1 MPGWPQVDSLS
12 CVAYTSLLPSSSCSR
27 PFMVSHAGTF
37 RDPMGPP
44 QGPSRYFLGQPRTHR
59 SDPLWHAEF
68 LVSEI
73 DDACPWAW
81 YLHSCFSLGL
91 WVGVALPPL
100 PGPCSAPR
108 PCLGGSGWAGPQD
121 PDPRLPG
128 GLLALPPLGATP
140 LAPPAKFPRG
150 CLIRRAL
157 AAHSWVWFF
166 AVSGCSLGAVGEAG
180 VTGQSD
186 EWSVPRLAPC

>member
-1 MPGWPQVDSLS
+1 MCSLHLSASQLFLLSSFHGLPCRDFQGPPWDLPKDQADTFWVNQEPTGLIHSGVLSSWFLRLMMPVRGLGISIL
-12 CVAYTSLLPSSSCSR
+12 ASLLGSGWEWPCLLSQV
-27 PFMVSHAGTF
+27 P
-37 RDPMGPP
+37 
-44 QGPSRYFLGQPRTHR
+44 
-59 SDPLWHAEF
+59 
-68 LVSEI
+68 
-73 DDACPWAW
+73 
-81 YLHSCFSLGL
+81 
-91 WVGVALPPL
+91 ALPP
-100 PGPCSAPR
+100 APAWVA
-108 PCLGGSGWAGPQD
+108 LGGAGPQD

>member
-1 MPGWPQVDSLS
+1 MS
-12 CVAYTSLLPSSSCSR
+12 
-27 PFMVSHAGTF
+27 
-37 RDPMGPP
+37 
-44 QGPSRYFLGQPRTHR
+44 
-59 SDPLWHAEF
+59 
-68 LVSEI
+68 
-73 DDACPWAW
+73 
-81 YLHSCFSLGL
+81 
-91 WVGVALPPL
+91 PL
-100 PGPCSAPR
+100 PGPCSAPLPLLGWLWVGLGPR
-108 PCLGGSGWAGPQD
+108 TQTHVCLAGSWLCL
-121 PDPRLPG
+121 PRE
-128 GLLALPPLGATP
+128 PPP

>member
-1 MPGWPQVDSLS
+1 MGIRLLGLDEAGPG
-12 CVAYTSLLPSSSCSR
+12 A
-27 PFMVSHAGTF
+27 SHSGT
-37 RDPMGPP
+37 RNLKLTHSARRIP
-44 QGPSRYFLGQPRTHR
+44 QGWARAQPCLL
-59 SDPLWHAEF
+59 SQVP
-68 LVSEI
+68 
-73 DDACPWAW
+73 
-81 YLHSCFSLGL
+81 
-91 WVGVALPPL
+91 ALPP
-100 PGPCSAPR
+100 APAWVA
-108 PCLGGSGWAGPQD
+108 LGGAGPQD